1 MKERIV
7 EAGANSKGPEL
18 SERIKFV
25 PAIPGVYI
33 MRSGTGRV
41 VYVGKAKNLKR
52 RLGDYFL
59 RKLRDKKTIQLVR
72 EVTDFEIHPTTD
84 ETAALLLEEKLILD
98 FMPKYNVAGRRG
110 MTRHWITLSQVGLP
124 RLSIASGL
132 PPSSNPHFGP
142 YPSLA
147 TAQWIVSFIN
157 RLYGLRSCSPENPTS
172 ADFVHCLEHQ
182 VNRCS
187 APCVASVSLDEY
199 QRKVESACAWLGQ
212 PRWRIDKLLSGHM
225 RSLSKSLQF
234 EKAAKCRDVVL
245 SLRRPAARKPRSIS
259 NRTTRDLACFQMRE
273 FTEALSL
280 DSDLATI
287 EGFDVSHSGGKG
299 NVVSLVVF
307 LRGLPVREKFRHFRI
322 PMDGANDPECIRQAL
337 VRRYT
342 RVALPEIII
351 VDGGLPQLS
360 AARLAM
366 KELGKSPKCLLALA
380 KQTET
385 LFREDGTIISL
396 PLSSPALHMA
406 QRVRDEAHRVANSF
420 TRRMASR
427 QMRASALTTIEGVGE
442 KLAVRLMIK
451 FGSASG
457 VANAEAE
464 ELALVPGVGRVLA
477 LKIKESLCLE
487 TQPPRKVSAT

>member
-1 MKERIV
+1 VKEKIV
-7 EAGANSKGPEL
+7 DAGANNKRPEL
-18 SERIKFV
+18 SARIKFV
-25 PAIPGVYI
+25 PTRPGVYI

-59 RKLRDKKTIQLVR
+59 RKLKDKKTTRLVR

-98 FMPKYNVAGRRG
+98 FMPKYNVAGRGG

-124 RLSIASGL
+124 RFLIVSGSHS
-132 PPSSNPHFGP
+132 SSNPHFGP

-157 RLYGLRSCSPENPTS
+157 RLYGLRSCSPENPT
-172 ADFVHCLEHQ
+172 AIDFAHCLEHQ

-187 APCVASVSLDEY
+187 APCVAFVSPDEY
-199 QRKVESACAWLGQ
+199 QKKVDSACAWLGQ
-212 PRWRIDKLLSGHM
+212 PRWRIEKLLRGHM
-225 RSLSKSLQF
+225 NSLSKSLQF

-245 SLRRPAARKPRSIS
+245 SLRRPEAHKTRSIS
-259 NRTTRDLACFQMRE
+259 NRTTRDLARFQMKA

-307 LRGLPVREKFRHFRI
+307 LGGLPVREKFRQFRI
-322 PMDGANDPECIRQAL
+322 PVDGANDPECIRQAL

-342 RVALPEIII
+342 RSVLPEIII

-360 AARLAM
+360 AAKLAM
-366 KELGKSPKCLLALA
+366 KELGKSPQCLLALA

-385 LFREDGTIISL
+385 LFREDGTTISL

-427 QMRASALTTIEGVGE
+427 QMRTSALTTIEGVGE
-442 KLAVRLMIK
+442 KLAVRLMRK
-451 FGSASG
+451 FGSVAG
-457 VANAEAE
+457 VAGGDVE
-464 ELALVPGVGRVLA
+464 ELALVPGVGRLLA
-477 LKIKESLCLE
+477 LKIKESL
-487 TQPPRKVSAT
+487 RHSSS